1 MTNDDN
7 EIEKMNSELDN
18 EKDTYTRIKI
28 I

>member
-7 EIEKMNSELDN
+7 EIEKMNNELAKEN
-18 EKDTYTRIKI
+18 DTYTRIKI